1 MSVIH
6 WMKRQG
12 PFNKQAS
19 QAKLEVVIDSLK
31 GGHSK
36 EQRGMHSLAQQCLVE
51 LQSIPGRTLTPSAP
65 PSSKDDP
72 ILGTFMPMYKERI
85 MQGASETEA
94 KGGIAAQA
102 TVASMMT
109 SAAFFTEHKSR
120 VFENAIRKAQAGE
133 GSKQPPVVQIHA
145 VAAMY
150 AAPAKKNTRT
160 QVAEVPLMVLCEWE
174 GCGSAD
180 IDDEQLTWQ
189 PEAHFHDDW
198 LRKHMN
204 VLVEF
209 KEWFASC
216 RDVQKRKLTWPLS
229 KEKRKEVVCKPGF
242 EWVAMHPSLKMRLK
256 FK

>member
-1 MSVIH
+1 
-6 WMKRQG
+6 
-12 PFNKQAS
+12 
-19 QAKLEVVIDSLK
+19 
-31 GGHSK
+31 
-36 EQRGMHSLAQQCLVE
+36 
-51 LQSIPGRTLTPSAP
+51 
-65 PSSKDDP
+65 
-72 ILGTFMPMYKERI
+72 

-102 TVASMMT
+102 TVASMMK

-229 KEKRKEVVCKPGF
+229 REKRKEVVCKPGF
-242 EWVAMHPSLKMRLK
+242 EWVARHPSLKTRLK

>member
-1 MSVIH
+1 
-6 WMKRQG
+6 MKRQG

-19 QAKLEVVIDSLK
+19 QAKLEVVIDSIK
-31 GGHSK
+31 GVHSK
-36 EQRGMHSLAQQCLVE
+36 EQRGMHSLAQQCLME
-51 LQSIPGRTLTPSAP
+51 LQCILGRTLTPSAP

-72 ILGTFMPMYKERI
+72 ILGTFMLMYKERI

-102 TVASMMT
+102 TVASMMK

-174 GCGSAD
+174 GSGSAD

-216 RDVQKRKLTWPLS
+216 RNVQKRKLTCHLV
-229 KEKRKEVVCKPGF
+229 RKSAK
-242 EWVAMHPSLKMRLK
+242 K
-256 FK
+256 